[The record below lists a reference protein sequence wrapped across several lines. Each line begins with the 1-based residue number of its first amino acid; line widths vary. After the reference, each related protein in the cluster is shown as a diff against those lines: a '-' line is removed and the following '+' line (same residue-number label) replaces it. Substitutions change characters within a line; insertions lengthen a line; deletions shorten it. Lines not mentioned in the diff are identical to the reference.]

1 MASERG
7 HDLAAGCGHAR
18 TGRDDR
24 LADDPGAGVSDAR
37 ERREAVYGAFPG
49 AGPASGRGLT
59 GHRMPFRG
67 SFRPWGS
74 PNSPGSTSVPR
85 HRRPGPAASTPTSAR
100 KRTLPPWRAPT
111 LPWPGCGRQNRAMA
125 ARRHRVACVLSDG
138 MSSIGVAI
146 ANDVFGAP
154 WEATLG
160 IPWY

>member
-85 HRRPGPAASTPTSAR
+85 HRRPGPAASTPTYAR
-100 KRTLPPWRAPT
+100 KRTLPPAGVRT
-111 LPWPGCGRQNRAMA
+111 LPLAGADVALAGVREAESGHGSPAAPRCVRAL
-125 ARRHRVACVLSDG
+125 RRNVLDRRG
-138 MSSIGVAI
+138 
-146 ANDVFGAP
+146 DRERRLQGAV
-154 WEATLG
+154 G
-160 IPWY
+160 